1 MRANSPFFLLPDAS
15 SIAPGI
21 DRLFWLMIAL
31 CLAVAIGVFATMIV
45 FAVRYRHGSNADRSN
60 RHVKSLGVELTWTL
74 VPFAMFLGMF
84 VWSLVLFAKLHTPP
98 ANAETVYV
106 VAKQWMWKI
115 QHPGGQREINT
126 LHVPLGQPIRLTMT
140 SQDVI
145 HSFYVPAFRVKQ
157 DVLPDRYTQLWFTAT
172 RLGRYDLFCAE
183 YCGLDHSKM
192 GGSIIVMRPAD
203 YARWLD
209 RHAGPDSLAAHG
221 AAVFRQRGCS
231 GCHGANASVH
241 APDLD
246 GIYGRQVHLSD
257 GSTVIAD
264 DRYIHDSIMLP
275 DTQIVAGYAPI
286 MPSSKGQ
293 IDESD
298 MLALI
303 AYLKST
309 SASASQPP
317 ATGAESTHEQH

>member
-1 MRANSPFFLLPDAS
+1 MILAASPWLPEAS

-21 DRLFWLMIAL
+21 DALWWLMIGL
-31 CLAVAIGVFATMIV
+31 CGLVCVGVFGVMLV
-45 FAVRYRHGSNADRSN
+45 FAVRYRRGSNADRSH
-60 RHVKSLGVELTWTL
+60 RHAKSLGIELTWTL
-74 VPFAMFLGMF
+74 VPFVLFIGLFA
-84 VWSLVLFAKLHTPP
+84 WSLVLFARLHTPP
-98 ANAETVYV
+98 AGSQTIYV

-126 LHVPLGQPIRLTMT
+126 LHVPLGEPVRLTMT

-157 DVLPDRYTQLWFTAT
+157 DVLPDRYTRLWFTAT
-172 RLGRYDLFCAE
+172 KLGTFHLFCAE
-183 YCGLDHSKM
+183 YCGLDHAKM
-192 GGSIIVMRPAD
+192 GGNVVVMRPAD

-209 RHAGPDSLAAHG
+209 RHAGPDSVATRG

-246 GIYGRQVHLSD
+246 GIYGRRVHLAD
-257 GSTVIAD
+257 GSTVVAD
-264 DRYIHDSIMLP
+264 DRYIHDAIMLP

-286 MPSSKGQ
+286 MPSFQGE

-298 MLALI
+298 MLALV

-309 SASASQPP
+309 STAASQPP
-317 ATGAESTHEQH
+317 AVGAESTHEQH